1 MADLEIKHLRMI
13 QMIAMTNNLT
23 KAAEKL
29 FVSQPALSQQLIN
42 IEERIGAKLFLRNG
56 KNMVLTKIGNK
67 LLNSAHII
75 LNEIE
80 KVEQEVAQEV
90 HGETGELKIGIRCV
104 FCFKWVPSVVKQFQ
118 VKYPNID
125 IIIANSLY
133 AEEALMSKKYDLAIT
148 STPSPLINNKV
159 SHIQLFEDE
168 LVCVM
173 STGHPLSHRKH
184 LCVEDFEGVD
194 YIALTDTG
202 INYFRDRG
210 VNIRRFMTIP
220 YPETIVDLV
229 ETGLGIALLPRWYVY
244 PYTLTKNIR
253 MCRFTTKRQML
264 QWNAYYLKNETIPSY
279 QDEFIKTIISHA
291 IVE

>member
-13 QMIAMTNNLT
+13 RMIARTNNLT
-23 KAAEKL
+23 KAADKL
-29 FVSQPALSQQLIN
+29 FISQPALSQQLIN
-42 IEERIGAKLFLRNG
+42 IEDKIGAKLFFRNG

-67 LLNSAHII
+67 LLNCAHII
-75 LNEIE
+75 LDEIE
-80 KVEQEVAQEV
+80 KAEQEVAKEV
-90 HGETGELKIGIRCV
+90 HGEKGELKIGIRCV
-104 FCFKWVPSVVKQFQ
+104 FCFKWIPSVVKEFQ

-125 IIIANSLY
+125 IIIDNSLY
-133 AEEALMSKKYDLAIT
+133 AEEALIAKKYDLAIT
-148 STPSPLINNKV
+148 STPSPLINDKV
-159 SHIQLFEDE
+159 SHVQLFEDE

-173 STGHPLSHRKH
+173 SAGHPFSNRKY
-184 LCVEDFEGVD
+184 LEVKDFEGAD

-229 ETGLGIALLPRWYVY
+229 ETGLGIALLPRWYIY
-244 PYTLTKNIR
+244 PYTLTKDIR
-253 MCRFTTKRQML
+253 ICRFTTEEQML
-264 QWNAYYLKNETIPSY
+264 QWNAYYLKSETIPSY

-291 IVE
+291 IVH